1 MDVPLVPVLENWRLG
16 QKFKASLGYIGGLSL
31 AWITWDY
38 VYILFIII
46 EHFVYAKKLCAAP

>member
-1 MDVPLVPVLENWRLG
+1 MPVVPVLEKWRLG

-38 VYILFIII
+38 VYILFINIII
-46 EHFVYAKKLCAAP
+46 EYFVYAKKLCAAP